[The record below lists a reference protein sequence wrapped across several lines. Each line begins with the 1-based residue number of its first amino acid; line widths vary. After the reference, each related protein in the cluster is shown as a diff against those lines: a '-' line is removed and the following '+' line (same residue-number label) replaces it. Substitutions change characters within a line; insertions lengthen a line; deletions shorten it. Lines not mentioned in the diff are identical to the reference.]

1 MAVGPK
7 FSCGH
12 LWAFAFCFLKDLLR
26 HRSIARWSKLV
37 PTTGNAPLV
46 ESFRRADVALL
57 AASCLFLTW

>member
-12 LWAFAFCFLKDLLR
+12 LWGIRFLKDLLR
-26 HRSIARWSKLV
+26 HRSIARCSKLV
-37 PTTGNAPLV
+37 PTIGNAPLV